1 MMKGSQLFEHSRPQC
16 IKNKHFVYSFVF
28 HFFSIFLLSVCRQN
42 KNDVNI
48 RIACSVRVL
57 FSDTF
62 KTPKEKQMV
71 GNISKDCRRI
81 YTLGKRKMI
90 RFNVNEC
97 YDLDRL
103 HPLRILHRPKIVQ
116 RCNLFLVRRFQLEN
130 LMVRIR

>member
-90 RFNVNEC
+90 RFKLNEC

-103 HPLRILHRPKIVQ
+103 HPLRMLHRPNIVK
-116 RCNLFLVRRFQLEN
+116 RDGIYFQLAVFSLN
-130 LMVRIR
+130 SMVRIR